1 MADELEVEVEQEITM
16 VEIPEEEL
24 DFEDTEDGG
33 AVVMMEKIS
42 VREASDH
49 FANIVDDVDA
59 SLLKTSINDLMTK
72 IERDKEARQKRDLQY
87 EEGLRRT
94 GLGDDAPGG
103 AQFSGANKVVHP
115 MLVEACVDFSA
126 RFIKEVFPPT
136 GPVKSKILGEADKA
150 KVGKAQRKT
159 EFMNWQTTEQ
169 MVEFRSELEQLS
181 TQLPLGGGQYMKFM
195 WNSRFM
201 RPTSEFVPI
210 DDIYLPFSATNFYTA
225 ERKTHVQY
233 ITEMEYEKR
242 VEAGMYADVDLP
254 SPTEPTFSA
263 AERANEKIEGKQN
276 TSYNEDGLRTIFEIY
291 TFMDFE
297 DGEGLAPYI
306 LSVDKSSELPLCL
319 YRNWEEDDDRQ
330 KELHWLVEFPFVP
343 WRGAYP
349 IGLTHMIG
357 GLSGAATGALRALLD
372 SAYIQNVPTLLK
384 LKGGP
389 NGQTLNVQ
397 PTEIVEMEGGALI
410 DDVRKLAMPL
420 PFAGPSPT
428 LFQLLG
434 FLVDA
439 GKGVVQTSF
448 EKFNDQN
455 PNAPVG
461 TTMAII
467 EQGMVVFSSIHSRLH
482 ASMARSFNIL
492 HRINSMYY
500 TDEELDAL
508 DTGLEISAE
517 DFDGPADVVPISNP
531 AIFSEAQRFAQIQ
544 AIMARAQIVPQLYDP
559 IAIEEMFL
567 RTLKVPASEVMAP
580 KVGEEDRDPVS
591 ENVAAAMGQG
601 IYVLTEQD
609 HMAHLQVHLPFLK
622 SPLFGS
628 NPAIASTF
636 LYPMSMHLKDHILNY
651 YLAEAHNAV
660 DIAQSEGLIPEEA
673 EDQVKVILEVQRFI
687 EEQLGST
694 GIAQELGM
702 INEAAEQFKPQDP
715 AAQQG
720 DAMQIA
726 QLSAEIKQGELQQRT
741 ERDGARLQ
749 IDQAKMQSDMQTD
762 QNKMQIQQAK
772 MQADMQLEQAKL
784 QIEQA
789 KMETSMQRD
798 GAKIQLDQAK
808 LDASTQISQLKMQQA
823 AEMELAKLASQ
834 EADRQEDAELA
845 GLRELSA
852 TERNNI
858 SEMSETDRMNTR
870 EQNENARKAEDL
882 AARERMN
889 TADNM
894 TAKEL
899 AALEVITGE
908 KTSLTNGK
916 GIDPGADV

>member
-1 MADELEVEVEQEITM
+1 MAEENEIEIEVEEVTMVELPEEDELE
-16 VEIPEEEL
+16 
-24 DFEDTEDGG
+24 FEDTEDGG
-33 AVVMMEKIS
+33 AMVRMETMS

-49 FANIVDDVDA
+49 FENIVEEVDQ
-59 SLLKTSINDLMTK
+59 SLLKTAINDLMTK

-103 AQFSGANKVVHP
+103 AQFQGANKVVHP

-126 RFIKEVFPPT
+126 RFIKEVFPPG
-136 GPVKSKILGEADKA
+136 GPVKSKIIGEADKS
-150 KVGKAQRKT
+150 KVSKAQRKT

-233 ITEMEYEKR
+233 VTEMEYDKR
-242 VEAGMYADVDLP
+242 VESGMYADIELP
-254 SPTEPTFSA
+254 TPTEPEFSA

-306 LSVDKSSELPLCL
+306 LSVDKSSDKALCL
-319 YRNWEEDDDRQ
+319 YRNWEEDDSR
-330 KELHWLVEFPFVP
+330 KNELHWIVEFPFVP

-389 NGQTLNVQ
+389 GGQTLNVQ

-500 TDEELDAL
+500 TQEELDAL
-508 DTGLEISAE
+508 DAGLDISAE

-544 AIMARAQIVPQLYDP
+544 AIMARSAAMPEMYD
-559 IAIEEMFL
+559 ALAVEEMFL
-567 RTLKVPASEVMAP
+567 RTLKIPPTEVLNPAPGS
-580 KVGEEDRDPVS
+580 EDRDPVS
-591 ENVAAAMGQG
+591 ENVAAAMGQP
-601 IYVLTEQD
+601 IYVLPQQD
-609 HMAHLQVHLPFLK
+609 HLAHLQVHLAFLK
-622 SPLFGS
+622 SPMFGS
-628 NPAIASTF
+628 NPVIMSNF
-636 LYPMSMHLKDHILNY
+636 FYPMAMHMRDHLLNY
-651 YLAEAHNAV
+651 YLVEAHNAV
-660 DIAQSEGLIPEEA
+660 DEAQTEKLIAEEA
-673 EDQVKVILEVQRFI
+673 EEQVEIILKVQEFI
-687 EEQLGST
+687 ENQLG
-694 GIAQELGM
+694 GFAQELAQ
-702 INEAAEQFKPQDP
+702 ITETAQQFKPENQP
-715 AAQQG
+715 QQPG
-720 DAMQIA
+720 DAMKIA
-726 QLSAEIKQGELQQRT
+726 ELSAQIKQSELQQRT
-741 ERDGARLQ
+741 ERDGAR
-749 IDQAKMQSDMQTD
+749 
-762 QNKMQIQQAK
+762 IQLDNAK
-772 MQADMQLEQAKL
+772 MQASNEIA
-784 QIEQA
+784 
-789 KMETSMQRD
+789 
-798 GAKIQLDQAK
+798 
-808 LDASTQISQLKMQQA
+808 QLKMQQT
-823 AEMELAKLASQ
+823 AEIERAKLAASQ
-834 EADRQEDAELA
+834 QDREERSEIA

-858 SEMSETDRMNTR
+858 SEMSETDRLNTR
-870 EQNENARKAEDL
+870 EQGENKRKEEDL

-889 TADNM
+889 SSDNM

-899 AALEVITGE
+899 AAMEMESGQ
-908 KTSLTNGK
+908 KTSYTSGG
-916 GIDPGADV
+916 GIDP

>member
-1 MADELEVEVEQEITM
+1 MAEEDLEVVTEEMTMVELPEESLEVEETS
-16 VEIPEEEL
+16 
-24 DFEDTEDGG
+24 DGG
-33 AVVMMEKIS
+33 AIIKMESI
-42 VREASDH
+42 AITDGGDH
-49 FANIVDDVDA
+49 FANIVEEVDQTD
-59 SLLKTSINDLMTK
+59 LKKLVNDLLTK
-72 IERDKEARQKRDLQY
+72 IERDKEARQKRDKQY

-103 AQFSGANKVVHP
+103 AQFAGANKVVHP

-126 RFIKEVFPPT
+126 RFIKEIFPPT
-136 GPVKSKILGEADKA
+136 GPVKSKILGEQDKI
-150 KVGKAQRKT
+150 KVAKAQRKT
-159 EFMNWQTTEQ
+159 DFMNWQTTEQ

-181 TQLPLGGGQYMKFM
+181 TQLPLGGGQYMKYM
-195 WNSRFM
+195 WNAQYN

-233 ITEMEYEKR
+233 VTQMEYERR
-242 VEAGMYADVDLP
+242 VEVGMYADIDLP
-254 SPTEPTFSA
+254 TPNDPEFSA
-263 AERANEKIEGKQN
+263 AERANEKIEGKQS
-276 TSYNEDGLRTIFEIY
+276 TSYNEDGLRTIYEIY
-291 TFMDFE
+291 TYLDIE
-297 DGEGLAPYI
+297 DDAGVAPYI
-306 LSVDKSSELPLCL
+306 LSVDKSSDKPLSL
-319 YRNWEEDDDRQ
+319 YRNWEEDDTR
-330 KELHWLVEFPFVP
+330 KNELHWMVEFPFVP

-420 PFAGPSPT
+420 PFSGPSPT

-482 ASMARSFNIL
+482 AAMARSFNII

-500 TDEELDAL
+500 TQEELDGL
-508 DTGLEISAE
+508 DVGLTISAE
-517 DFDGPADVVPISNP
+517 DFEGPSDVVPISNP

-544 AIMARAQIVPQLYDP
+544 AIMNRAQLVPQMYDQR
-559 IAIEEMFL
+559 AVEEMFL
-567 RTLKVPASEVMAP
+567 RTLKVPGSEVLAP
-580 KVGEEDRDPVS
+580 LPGSEDRDPVS

-601 IYVLTEQD
+601 IYVLPQQD
-609 HMAHLQVHLPFLK
+609 HIAHLEVHLPFLK

-628 NPAIASTF
+628 NPSIAPAL
-636 LYPMSMHLKDHILNY
+636 LYPMAMHLRNHLLNY
-651 YLAEAHNAV
+651 YLVESHDAI
-660 DIAQSEGLIPEEA
+660 DQAQQSSLIQEQAPQ
-673 EDQVKVILEVQRFI
+673 QVELILRVQKFI
-687 EEQLGST
+687 EQSLGEF
-694 GIAQELGM
+694 GQELAQ
-702 INEAAEQFKPQDP
+702 ITEAAQQFKPQGPSENDP
-715 AAQQG
+715 TMKIAEMSAQ
-720 DAMQIA
+720 
-726 QLSAEIKQGELQQRT
+726 IKQSELAQKS
-741 ERDGARLQ
+741 EFENARLQ
-749 IDQAKMQSDMQTD
+749 IDNM
-762 QNKMQIQQAK
+762 
-772 MQADMQLEQAKL
+772 KL
-784 QIEQA
+784 QNQ
-789 KMETSMQRD
+789 
-798 GAKIQLDQAK
+798 
-808 LDASTQISQLKMQQA
+808 TQMQQMKMA
-823 AEMELAKLASQ
+823 Q
-834 EADRQEDAELA
+834 EADIQKMKLADKEMERREKADTQGLQQLAE
-845 GLRELSA
+845 

-858 SEMSETDRMNTR
+858 REMSETDRLNTR
-870 EQNENARKAEDL
+870 EKGEDRRKSQDL
-882 AARERMN
+882 AAKERMN
-889 TADNM
+889 DSDNR

-899 AALEVITGE
+899 AEMEMESGE
-908 KTSLTNGK
+908 KTSYTSGS
-916 GIDPGADV
+916 GINP

>member
-1 MADELEVEVEQEITM
+1 VAEENEIEIEVEEVTMVELPEEDELE
-16 VEIPEEEL
+16 
-24 DFEDTEDGG
+24 FEDTEDGG
-33 AVVMMEKIS
+33 AMVRMETMS

-49 FANIVDDVDA
+49 FENIVEEVDQ
-59 SLLKTSINDLMTK
+59 SLLKTAINDLMTK

-103 AQFSGANKVVHP
+103 AQFQGANKVVHP

-126 RFIKEVFPPT
+126 RFIKEVFPPG
-136 GPVKSKILGEADKA
+136 GPVKSKIIGEADKS
-150 KVGKAQRKT
+150 KVSKAQRKT

-233 ITEMEYEKR
+233 VTEMEYDKR
-242 VEAGMYADVDLP
+242 VESGMYADIELP
-254 SPTEPTFSA
+254 TPTEPEYSA

-306 LSVDKSSELPLCL
+306 LSVDKSSDKALCL
-319 YRNWEEDDDRQ
+319 YRNWEEDDSR
-330 KELHWLVEFPFVP
+330 KNELHWIVEFPFVP

-389 NGQTLNVQ
+389 GGQTLNVQ

-500 TDEELDAL
+500 TQEELDAL
-508 DTGLEISAE
+508 DAGLDISAE

-544 AIMARAQIVPQLYDP
+544 AIMARSAAMPEMYD
-559 IAIEEMFL
+559 ALAVEEMFL
-567 RTLKVPASEVMAP
+567 RTLKIPPTEVLNPAPGS
-580 KVGEEDRDPVS
+580 EDRDPVS
-591 ENVAAAMGQG
+591 ENVAAAMGQP
-601 IYVLTEQD
+601 IYVLPQQD
-609 HMAHLQVHLPFLK
+609 HLAHLQVHLAFLK
-622 SPLFGS
+622 SPMFGS
-628 NPAIASTF
+628 NPVIMSNF
-636 LYPMSMHLKDHILNY
+636 FYPMAMHMRDHLLNY
-651 YLAEAHNAV
+651 YLVEAHNAV
-660 DIAQSEGLIPEEA
+660 DEAQTEKLIAEEA
-673 EDQVKVILEVQRFI
+673 EEQVEIILKVQEFI
-687 EEQLGST
+687 ENQLG
-694 GIAQELGM
+694 GFAQELAQ
-702 INEAAEQFKPQDP
+702 ITETAQQFKPENQP
-715 AAQQG
+715 QQPG
-720 DAMQIA
+720 DAMKIA
-726 QLSAEIKQGELQQRT
+726 ELSAQIKQSELQQRT
-741 ERDGARLQ
+741 ERDGAR
-749 IDQAKMQSDMQTD
+749 
-762 QNKMQIQQAK
+762 IQLDNAK
-772 MQADMQLEQAKL
+772 MQASNEIA
-784 QIEQA
+784 
-789 KMETSMQRD
+789 
-798 GAKIQLDQAK
+798 
-808 LDASTQISQLKMQQA
+808 QLKMQQT
-823 AEMELAKLASQ
+823 AEIERAKLAASQ
-834 EADRQEDAELA
+834 QDREERSEIA

-858 SEMSETDRMNTR
+858 SEMSETDRLNTR
-870 EQNENARKAEDL
+870 EQGENKRKAEDL

-889 TADNM
+889 SSDNM

-899 AALEVITGE
+899 AAMEMESGQ
-908 KTSLTNGK
+908 KTSYTSGG
-916 GIDPGADV
+916 GIDP

>member
-1 MADELEVEVEQEITM
+1 MAEENEIEIEVEEVTMVELPEEDELE
-16 VEIPEEEL
+16 
-24 DFEDTEDGG
+24 FEDTEDGG
-33 AVVMMEKIS
+33 AMVRMETMS

-49 FANIVDDVDA
+49 FENIVEEVDQ
-59 SLLKTSINDLMTK
+59 SLLKTAINDLMTK

-103 AQFSGANKVVHP
+103 AQFQGANKVVHP

-126 RFIKEVFPPT
+126 RFIKEVFPPG
-136 GPVKSKILGEADKA
+136 GPVKSKIIGEADKS
-150 KVGKAQRKT
+150 KVSKAQRKT

-233 ITEMEYEKR
+233 VTEMEYDKR
-242 VEAGMYADVDLP
+242 VESGMYADIELP
-254 SPTEPTFSA
+254 TPTEPEYSA

-306 LSVDKSSELPLCL
+306 LSVDKSSDKALCL
-319 YRNWEEDDDRQ
+319 YRNWEEDDSR
-330 KELHWLVEFPFVP
+330 KNELHWIVEFPFVP

-389 NGQTLNVQ
+389 GGQTLNVQ

-500 TDEELDAL
+500 TQEELDAL
-508 DTGLEISAE
+508 DAGLDISAE

-544 AIMARAQIVPQLYDP
+544 AIMARSAAMPEMYD
-559 IAIEEMFL
+559 ALAVEEMFL
-567 RTLKVPASEVMAP
+567 RTLKIPPTEVLNPAPGS
-580 KVGEEDRDPVS
+580 EDRDPVS
-591 ENVAAAMGQG
+591 ENVAAAMGQP
-601 IYVLTEQD
+601 IYVLPQQD
-609 HMAHLQVHLPFLK
+609 HLAHLQVHLAFLK
-622 SPLFGS
+622 SPMFGS
-628 NPAIASTF
+628 NPVIMSNF
-636 LYPMSMHLKDHILNY
+636 FYPMAMHMRDHLLNY
-651 YLAEAHNAV
+651 YLVEAHNAV
-660 DIAQSEGLIPEEA
+660 DEAQTEKLIAEEA
-673 EDQVKVILEVQRFI
+673 EEQVEIILKVQEFI
-687 EEQLGST
+687 ENQLG
-694 GIAQELGM
+694 GFAQELAQ
-702 INEAAEQFKPQDP
+702 ITETAQQFKPENQP
-715 AAQQG
+715 QQPG
-720 DAMQIA
+720 DAMKIA
-726 QLSAEIKQGELQQRT
+726 ELSAQIKQSELQQRT
-741 ERDGARLQ
+741 ERDGAR
-749 IDQAKMQSDMQTD
+749 
-762 QNKMQIQQAK
+762 IQLDNAK
-772 MQADMQLEQAKL
+772 MQASNEIA
-784 QIEQA
+784 
-789 KMETSMQRD
+789 
-798 GAKIQLDQAK
+798 
-808 LDASTQISQLKMQQA
+808 QLKMQQT
-823 AEMELAKLASQ
+823 AEIERAKLAASQ
-834 EADRQEDAELA
+834 QDREERSEIA

-858 SEMSETDRMNTR
+858 SEMSETDRLNTR
-870 EQNENARKAEDL
+870 EQGENKRKAEDL

-889 TADNM
+889 SSDNM

-899 AALEVITGE
+899 AAMEMESGQ
-908 KTSLTNGK
+908 KTSYTSGG
-916 GIDPGADV
+916 GIDP